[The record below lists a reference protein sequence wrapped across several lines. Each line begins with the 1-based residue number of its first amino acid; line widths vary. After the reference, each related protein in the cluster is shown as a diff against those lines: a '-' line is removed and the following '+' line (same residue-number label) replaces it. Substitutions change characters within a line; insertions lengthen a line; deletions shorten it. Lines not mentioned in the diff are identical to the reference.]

1 MAINLVT
8 KFQPY
13 VDEAFTA
20 GSKASMLTNKDFDWS
35 GAHTIKIHKVNTVPM
50 SDYDRAGTGENTSRY
65 GALGKVENTIEEMTL
80 TKDRS
85 FTFVIDTLDNDET
98 DGVLSAAAA
107 LGRQQREVIIPE
119 VDTYV
124 YSVMTANAGTKVTSV
139 TLTSN
144 NLYDE
149 IIQATETMDNNDVPD
164 TGRILTVT
172 PATYRL
178 LKKCPDLDID
188 CDITAEQKAKGVVG
202 MIDGMDVVKLPAK
215 RLPTKFGF
223 MIAHPVATV
232 APTKLEE
239 YRTHD
244 NPPGISG
251 KLVEGRIVYDAFV
264 LDNKKMAIYYEEN
277 KPAE

>member
-188 CDITAEQKAKGVVG
+188 CDITADQKAKGVVG

-215 RLPTKFGF
+215 RLPAKFGF

-232 APTKLEE
+232 APTKIEE

>member
-8 KFQPY
+8 RFQPY

-20 GSKASMLTNKDFDWS
+20 GSKASMLTNHDFNWS

-50 SDYDRAGTGENTSRY
+50 SDYDRAGTGENASRY

-85 FTFVIDTLDNDET
+85 FAFVIDTLDNDET

-215 RLPTKFGF
+215 RLPAKFGF

>member
-8 KFQPY
+8 RFQPY

-20 GSKASMLTNKDFDWS
+20 GSKASMLTNHDFDWS

-50 SDYDRAGTGENTSRY
+50 SDYDRAGTGENASRY

-85 FTFVIDTLDNDET
+85 FAFVIDTLDNDET

-215 RLPTKFGF
+215 RLPAKFGF

>member
-8 KFQPY
+8 RFQPY

-50 SDYDRAGTGENTSRY
+50 SDYDRAGTGENASRY

-215 RLPTKFGF
+215 RLPAKFGF

>member
-149 IIQATETMDNNDVPD
+149 IIKATETMDNNDVPD

-188 CDITAEQKAKGVVG
+188 CDITADQKAKGVVG

-215 RLPTKFGF
+215 RLPAKFGF